1 MKRDQQEKVKS
12 HHQERE
18 TRRKVNQQVKNFG
31 GAHTQNPKKEK
42 CKKKKMKG
50 GTSTWR
56 KRGEKSMKLRKCE
69 EKKFKSSCG
78 YRGTIVFAKE
88 K

>member
-31 GAHTQNPKKEK
+31 GAHTQNPKKG
-42 CKKKKMKG
+42 KM
-50 GTSTWR
+50 
-56 KRGEKSMKLRKCE
+56 
-69 EKKFKSSCG
+69 
-78 YRGTIVFAKE
+78 
-88 K
+88 